1 MDDIRMT
8 YEWRD
13 TSPQDGQCHHCLGPG
28 TLIGQSGGAHTIAVA
43 LPALQAWRARRAMLQ
58 RELADASG
66 VSLRTITRL
75 EVGGRAG
82 LDTVR
87 NLAEA
92 LEVTPFQLMGPP

>member
-1 MDDIRMT
+1 MLEYARMAVA
-8 YEWRD
+8 
-13 TSPQDGQCHHCLGPG
+13 SANSGAAG
-28 TLIGQSGGAHTIAVA
+28 TLTGQPVAPRTTAVA
-43 LPALQAWRARRAMLQ
+43 LPALQAWRVRRAMLQ

-87 NLAEA
+87 SLAVALDVRPADLMAQPPEA
-92 LEVTPFQLMGPP
+92 S

>member
-1 MDDIRMT
+1 
-8 YEWRD
+8 
-13 TSPQDGQCHHCLGPG
+13 
-28 TLIGQSGGAHTIAVA
+28 
-43 LPALQAWRARRAMLQ
+43 MLQ

-87 NLAEA
+87 QLAETLGVQPA
-92 LEVTPFQLMGPP
+92 DLMSPAPES

>member
-1 MDDIRMT
+1 MMSTTGVSTRN
-8 YEWRD
+8 R
-13 TSPQDGQCHHCLGPG
+13 S
-28 TLIGQSGGAHTIAVA
+28 IGWSERRARGFAVPHLYA
-43 LPALQAWRARRAMLQ
+43 LPQLLQ

-87 NLAEA
+87 QLTEA
-92 LEVTPFQLMGPP
+92 LEVKPADLMGQPPETN